1 MTYIAH
7 LITLTC
13 IHAMLA
19 VSLDLLVGLAGLL
32 SLAHAAFFGVGAY
45 STALMT
51 KAGFSP
57 FLAMLVGMLIAAL
70 GSSLAAFPATR
81 IRGIYLLIITVA
93 VQIVFTVVLLNLS
106 DLTGGPGGIPNI
118 PPLTLFG
125 YEFRGVAFLT
135 LIACVSLLIT
145 FWAYRLSRSQ
155 FGMLL
160 QAMRD
165 DEVGCLMLGKNVNLA
180 KIGAFALSGATAA
193 LAGSL
198 YAHYT
203 SYVDPRSF
211 DILVSIS
218 ILVMVMLGG
227 AGTIVGPVLGALFVT
242 LLPEI
247 LRFIPAPPGTA
258 GAARQLTYGLML
270 ILIVFFKPQG
280 LLGKT
285 VRTSHA
291 G

>member
-1 MTYIAH
+1 
-7 LITLTC
+7 
-13 IHAMLA
+13 
-19 VSLDLLVGLAGLL
+19 
-32 SLAHAAFFGVGAY
+32 
-45 STALMT
+45 
-51 KAGFSP
+51 
-57 FLAMLVGMLIAAL
+57 MLVGMLIAAL

-81 IRGIYLLIITVA
+81 IRGIYLLIITIA

-125 YEFRGVAFLT
+125 FEFRGIAFLA
-135 LIACVSLLIT
+135 LVASVCLLIT
-145 FWAYRLSRSQ
+145 FLAYRLSRSA

-180 KIGAFALSGATAA
+180 KIGVFALSGAIAA

-203 SYVDPRSF
+203 SYVDPRGF

-227 AGTIVGPVLGALFVT
+227 AGTIMGPVLGAFFVT

-247 LRFIPAPPGTA
+247 LRLFRLLPEPPAQPGS
-258 GAARQLTYGLML
+258 
-270 ILIVFFKPQG
+270 
-280 LLGKT
+280 
-285 VRTSHA
+285 SHMDCC
-291 G
+291 